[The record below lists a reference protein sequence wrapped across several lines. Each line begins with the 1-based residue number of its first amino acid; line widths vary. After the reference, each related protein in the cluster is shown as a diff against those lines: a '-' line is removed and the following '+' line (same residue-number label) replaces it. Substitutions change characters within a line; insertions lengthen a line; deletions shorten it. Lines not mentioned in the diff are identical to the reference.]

1 MKRNDDMLRKL
12 AQEERARVEVPDHV
26 RSAVEETLASL
37 PETPASNVV
46 EMPKRTRHW
55 KIPATIAAAF
65 LAIFLILPNT
75 GAPVAQALSSI
86 PVLGTVFEA
95 VTFREYAEET
105 ETTDVS
111 VKTPKIAS
119 EEKGKEAAEAVSAEI
134 DAMNEKA
141 VAQFRKDHADGGYGS
156 LDIYYDVAADTD
168 RWYTVRVVREETA
181 ASGAVEEDYYTFD
194 KQTGN
199 LVILSDLFE
208 KDEYIAHISENI
220 KKQMRAQ
227 MKKDDSVSYFHA
239 GGGLRRDRPEP
250 GLLHRR
256 RRQPRRL
263 LRRIRSRPR
272 LDGHRNLHHPTERL
286 SERFESRI
294 QIILVFG
301 LLDRFRR
308 KGVDQ

>member
-1 MKRNDDMLRKL
+1 MKLNDDMLRRM
-12 AQEERARVEVPDHV
+12 ANEERTQAGVPDHV
-26 RSAVEETLASL
+26 RAAVEETLASL
-37 PETPASNVV
+37 PETPETNVV
-46 EMPKRTRHW
+46 SMPQRKRYW

-65 LAIFLILPNT
+65 LAICLILPNT

-86 PVLGTVFEA
+86 PVIGTVFEA

-105 ETTDVS
+105 DTTDVS
-111 VKTPKIAS
+111 VKTPKIAA
-119 EEKGKEAAEAVSAEI
+119 EEKGKEAADAVSKEI

-141 VAQFRKDHADGGYGS
+141 VGQFRKEHEGGGYGS

-181 ASGAVEEDYYTFD
+181 ASGTTEMEYYTFD

-227 MKKDDSVSYFHA
+227 MKKDDSVSYF
-239 GGGLRRDRPEP
+239 LDSDMPEEDFAEIDPNQDFYIAEDGSLVVCFDEYEVAP
-250 GLLHRR
+250 GSMGTVTFTIP
-256 RRQPRRL
+256 Q
-263 LRRIRSRPR
+263 SVY
-272 LDGHRNLHHPTERL
+272 RNDLKAEYR
-286 SERFESRI
+286 
-294 QIILVFG
+294 
-301 LLDRFRR
+301 
-308 KGVDQ
+308 

>member
-220 KKQMRAQ
+220 KAHMPEEDFAEIDPNQDFYIAEDGSLVVCFDEYEVAPGSMGTVTFTIPQ
-227 MKKDDSVSYFHA
+227 SVY
-239 GGGLRRDRPEP
+239 
-250 GLLHRR
+250 
-256 RRQPRRL
+256 
-263 LRRIRSRPR
+263 
-272 LDGHRNLHHPTERL
+272 RNDLKAEYR
-286 SERFESRI
+286 
-294 QIILVFG
+294 
-301 LLDRFRR
+301 
-308 KGVDQ
+308 

>member
-111 VKTPKIAS
+111 VKTPKIAA
-119 EEKGKEAAEAVSAEI
+119 EEKGKEAADAVSKEI

-141 VAQFRKDHADGGYGS
+141 VGQFRKEHEGGGYGS

-181 ASGAVEEDYYTFD
+181 ASGTTEMEYYTFD

-199 LVILSDLFE
+199 LVILSDLFD
-208 KDEYIAHISENI
+208 KDEYIAHLSENV
-220 KKQMRAQ
+220 KEQMRAQ
-227 MKKDDSVSYFHA
+227 MKKDDSVSYF
-239 GGGLRRDRPEP
+239 LDSDMPEEDFAEIDPNQDFYIAEDGSLVVCFDEYEVAP
-250 GLLHRR
+250 GSMGTVTFTIP
-256 RRQPRRL
+256 Q
-263 LRRIRSRPR
+263 SVY
-272 LDGHRNLHHPTERL
+272 RNDLKAEYR
-286 SERFESRI
+286 
-294 QIILVFG
+294 
-301 LLDRFRR
+301 
-308 KGVDQ
+308 

>member
-1 MKRNDDMLRKL
+1 MAN
-12 AQEERARVEVPDHV
+12 EERTQAGVPDHV
-26 RSAVEETLASL
+26 RAAVEETLASL

-227 MKKDDSVSYFHA
+227 MKKDDSVSYF
-239 GGGLRRDRPEP
+239 LDSDMPEEDFAEIDPNQDFYIAEDGSLVVCFDEYEVAP
-250 GLLHRR
+250 GSMGTVSFKVPPKVYRGDLK
-256 RRQPRRL
+256 P
-263 LRRIRSRPR
+263 
-272 LDGHRNLHHPTERL
+272 EY
-286 SERFESRI
+286 
-294 QIILVFG
+294 
-301 LLDRFRR
+301 
-308 KGVDQ
+308 K